1 MTHPSKKTNN
11 ELRRF
16 GLVMTVPLSL
26 IGIYLWWKG
35 RGTYPYV
42 LGAAGFFL
50 AAGFLTPGV
59 LRPVEKVWMKFAE
72 IMGAIMTRVIL
83 TLAFYVVIT
92 PFGLLLRLMGKDLLD
107 IRMDRP
113 RDTYW
118 IPIEPDGPA
127 FRSDKPY

>member
-1 MTHPSKKTNN
+1 
-11 ELRRF
+11 
-16 GLVMTVPLSL
+16 
-26 IGIYLWWKG
+26 
-35 RGTYPYV
+35 
-42 LGAAGFFL
+42 
-50 AAGFLTPGV
+50 
-59 LRPVEKVWMKFAE
+59 MKFAE

-83 TLAFYVVIT
+83 TLSFYVVIT